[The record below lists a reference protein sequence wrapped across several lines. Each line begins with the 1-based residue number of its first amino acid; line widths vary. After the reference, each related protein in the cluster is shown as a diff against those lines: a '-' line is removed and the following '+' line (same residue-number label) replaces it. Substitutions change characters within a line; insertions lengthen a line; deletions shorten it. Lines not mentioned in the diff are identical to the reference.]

1 MDESVNSIGSSIIHH
16 LQNHETSCIGLK
28 STSSGLTLLDIGME
42 DPFVSAHQRQSRFV
56 WKIFHAD
63 NTWAQLLAQSAIKT
77 KPSFSWMLK
86 AMSWFAEI
94 AHLDLATMES
104 Y

>member
-1 MDESVNSIGSSIIHH
+1 MKQAVSVS
-16 LQNHETSCIGLK
+16 K

-42 DPFVSAHQRQSRFV
+42 DPFVSAHQRQSRFI

-63 NTWAQLLAQSAIKT
+63 NTWAQLLAQSAFKT
-77 KPSFSWMLK
+77 KPRFSWMLK

-94 AHLDLATMES
+94 AHLDLQRWNRQRQLISILMNGN
-104 Y
+104 

>member
-1 MDESVNSIGSSIIHH
+1 MKQAVSVSKN
-16 LQNHETSCIGLK
+16 
-28 STSSGLTLLDIGME
+28 TSSGLTLLDIGMQ
-42 DPFVSAHQRQSRFV
+42 DPFVSAQSRFI

-63 NTWAQLLAQSAIKT
+63 NTWTQLLAQSAIKT

-94 AHLDLATMES
+94 AHINLATMES